1 MWPCFSTF
9 CTNHPLDI
17 DYFFPSRSS
26 FLFLFTQFTKL
37 QSVEFLQGTSP
48 FCTILLH
55 FNWGTFLIWR
65 DSTFR
70 LVYIWKALY
79 KLGLDFISSHTEIL
93 NRTVWKRQSSK
104 WNTILALHIE
114 PKWRHTNDNWNSLF
128 KECNS
133 ILKLVMQ
140 MHLGSFQSSLSKC
153 LQRRPK
159 EIIPLNIFAVKKKI
173 TWKIFRETII
183 VIKNT
188 YFIHH
193 FVFFLQNFREINLS
207 EVYSNLVSRKKYE
220 LLQWGEN
227 YSSSQETILRS
238 LEKKNSLN

>member
-70 LVYIWKALY
+70 LVYIWKVLY
-79 KLGLDFISSHTEIL
+79 LEGSRARLYIL
-93 NRTVWKRQSSK
+93 SYRNPKQNCMKELNTK
-104 WNTILALHIE
+104 WNTILALHII
-114 PKWRHTNDNWNSLF
+114 PKWQHRNDNWSP
-128 KECNS
+128 
-133 ILKLVMQ
+133 
-140 MHLGSFQSSLSKC
+140 LSK
-153 LQRRPK
+153 
-159 EIIPLNIFAVKKKI
+159 N
-173 TWKIFRETII
+173 
-183 VIKNT
+183 VI
-188 YFIHH
+188 
-193 FVFFLQNFREINLS
+193 LC
-207 EVYSNLVSRKKYE
+207 
-220 LLQWGEN
+220 
-227 YSSSQETILRS
+227 
-238 LEKKNSLN
+238 